1 LSTASWQ
8 SWAMFEPFEKFC
20 KPVENFLAN
29 ADLCAAVWLTE
40 RLEQNKWGGVKVRM
54 ALFAAYLRKRVDDQ
68 TEGAVKRRISNLLR
82 WLREQVG
89 EVAPAPVVKSALL
102 EYIYRRLEA

>member
-1 LSTASWQ
+1 
-8 SWAMFEPFEKFC
+8 MKKFC

-29 ADLCAAVWLTE
+29 ADLCAAVWLME
-40 RLEQNKWGGVKVRM
+40 RLEQSKWGVVKLRM
-54 ALFAAYLRKRVDDQ
+54 ALFASYLKGRVNDL

-89 EVAPAPVVKSALL
+89 EVAPASVVLSALL

>member
-1 LSTASWQ
+1 
-8 SWAMFEPFEKFC
+8 MFEPFEKFC
-20 KPVENFLAN
+20 KPVENFLAY
-29 ADLCAAVWLTE
+29 ADLCAAVWLAE
-40 RLEQNKWGGVKVRM
+40 RLKWGVVKVRM
-54 ALFAAYLRKRVDDQ
+54 GLFAAYLRERVDDQ
-68 TEGAVKRRISNLLR
+68 NEGAVKRRISNLLR

>member
-1 LSTASWQ
+1 MSEVPEVVDLK
-8 SWAMFEPFEKFC
+8 KFC
-20 KPVENFLAN
+20 RPAENFLTY
-29 ADLCAAVWLTE
+29 ADLCAAVWLVE
-40 RLEQNKWGGVKVRM
+40 RLEQNRWGVVKLRM
-54 ALFAAYLRKRVDDQ
+54 ALLAAYLKGRVDDL

-102 EYIYRRLEA
+102 EYIYRHLEA

>member
-1 LSTASWQ
+1 
-8 SWAMFEPFEKFC
+8 MFEPFEKFC
-20 KPVENFLAN
+20 KPVENFLAY
-29 ADLCAAVWLTE
+29 ADLCAAVWLAE
-40 RLEQNKWGGVKVRM
+40 RLEWGVVKVRM
-54 ALFAAYLRKRVDDQ
+54 ALFAAYLKGRVDDQ
-68 TEGAVKRRISNLLR
+68 NEGAVKRRISNLLR

>member
-1 LSTASWQ
+1 
-8 SWAMFEPFEKFC
+8 MFEPFEKFC
-20 KPVENFLAN
+20 KPSENFLAY
-29 ADLCAAVWLTE
+29 ADLCAAVWLAE
-40 RLEQNKWGGVKVRM
+40 RLEWGVVKVRM
-54 ALFAAYLRKRVDDQ
+54 GLFAGYLKGRVDDL

-102 EYIYRRLEA
+102 EYIHRRIEA

>member
-1 LSTASWQ
+1 MSEVPEVVDLK
-8 SWAMFEPFEKFC
+8 KFC
-20 KPVENFLAN
+20 KPADNFLAN

-40 RLEQNKWGGVKVRM
+40 RLEQSRWGVVKLRM
-54 ALFAAYLRKRVDDQ
+54 GLFAEYLRERVDDL

>member
-1 LSTASWQ
+1 
-8 SWAMFEPFEKFC
+8 MFEPFEKFC

-40 RLEQNKWGGVKVRM
+40 KLEQSKWGVVKVRM
-54 ALFAAYLRKRVDDQ
+54 ALFAAYLKGRVDDQ
-68 TEGAVKRRISNLLR
+68 NEGAVKRRISNLLR

-89 EVAPAPVVKSALL
+89 DVAPTSVVLSALL